1 MQVLSFFDKSYPTR
15 LKHIDNPPSFLFCQ
29 DNINFSMAKVIS
41 IVGTRKVTTYGK
53 IFVEKFVAG
62 LNGYDD
68 TVVISGLAYGI
79 DIHT

>member
-1 MQVLSFFDKSYPTR
+1 
-15 LKHIDNPPSFLFCQ
+15 
-29 DNINFSMAKVIS
+29 MAKVIS